1 MIIDDADGSENEDVA
16 MTDIGGAAYRE
27 SATSV
32 DGFTRGPNGRIKFN
46 KDTKKRRREI
56 QEIEDETMAD
66 GDDGTTK
73 SNKSERKANI
83 RLGHEFKAKVG
94 LFRTLPP
101 ILLSYNFNRKQ
112 GEMSKK
118 EAWILMRSCRCH
130 KPPRKAHGESVPI
143 LALLVNVD
151 LHDVKVLYNI
161 THTMSDHKVHR
172 KVLASSCLAASNA
185 PMGDPRL

>member
-16 MTDIGGAAYRE
+16 MTDMGGAAYRE

-101 ILLSYNFNRKQ
+101 IFLSYISTESR
-112 GEMSKK
+112 G
-118 EAWILMRSCRCH
+118 RCQKRRRGSLCVH
-130 KPPRKAHGESVPI
+130 AAVTSRQERRTGKACPYWH
-143 LALLVNVD
+143 
-151 LHDVKVLYNI
+151 
-161 THTMSDHKVHR
+161 
-172 KVLASSCLAASNA
+172 CW
-185 PMGDPRL
+185 